1 MAKVTSNL
9 LVSGLSGML
18 GGTLVFKILRGK
30 TIVASRPRPPKVE
43 SEQQRQ
49 NRNKF
54 KDGALWAKTIL
65 LDAQTK
71 AYYTEQ
77 AKKLGYAEMNFTCDS
92 RDSKLD
98 HSDTKGL
105 ARAKPTYE
113 VSGQSIF

>member
-30 TIVASRPRPPKVE
+30 TIVAGRPRAPNVE
-43 SEQQRQ
+43 SEQQLQ

-54 KDGALWAKTIL
+54 KQGALWAKTIL

-71 AYYTEQ
+71 AYYSEQ
-77 AKKLGYAEMNFTCDS
+77 AKKLGLPNAHTAAIADYM
-92 RDSKLD
+92 R
-98 HSDTKGL
+98 
-105 ARAKPTYE
+105 P
-113 VSGQSIF
+113 